1 MQGFVRARG
10 ADAPKLPSSP
20 AVVAVAAAAA
30 SAAAPVT
37 APLGAPSSQQAARP
51 ALPADPEQEAA
62 PTRVLLLRNMV
73 GPGEVDGALDG
84 EVKQECGAKY
94 GAVAQC
100 VIFEVR
106 SQSVRPEAR
115 VRIFVQFAELAGAQR
130 AHADLNG
137 RFFGGRCVQ
146 ATFFSEPRFAKLD
159 LAPIQPPL

>member
-10 ADAPKLPSSP
+10 TGAPKPQSSP
-20 AVVAVAAAAA
+20 AAVAVAAAA
-30 SAAAPVT
+30 SAAAT
-37 APLGAPSSQQAARP
+37 AAPPLGVPSSQQAARP

-73 GPGEVDGALDG
+73 GPGEVDDALDG

-106 SQSVRPEAR
+106 SESIRPEAR